1 MRTYLYIIAA
11 TFILSSCE
19 KYVDIDKAPSQLL
32 ISDAFKADATATSAV
47 LTLYSEGATTNCL
60 AYFSFLGG
68 ITSDEM
74 IYTQSSEP
82 SFTEFQQTVV
92 SINNSDVL
100 NYLWYNPYIVIARS
114 NVAINGL
121 TASTTMSAA
130 VKKQLL
136 GECKFFRAFFYF
148 NLVNYFGKVPL
159 ALSGDPLVDSYL
171 PRSSTDSVWAQIIS
185 DLKDAQN
192 LLPTAY
198 VGTLRTRVN
207 QYTATALLAR
217 AYLYTKDYA
226 KAAVEASKVIEAT
239 DITYGMPDPTTAFL
253 NSSNEVIF
261 QIAPTTAWSNLPFL
275 GTFYISYGE
284 FALSPSMTASF
295 ETGDQRK
302 TAWTK
307 DSVINKYKMAGGE
320 YNIVLRLAEQ
330 YLIRAE
336 ARAQQNTNISGAQ
349 SDLDAVRLRAGLT
362 NTSATTQ
369 SDLLTAIAQERK
381 VELFGEY
388 SHRWFDLKRTDKAD
402 AVLGTLKSATWKPT
416 AVLMPIPAS
425 EIIKNGALTQN
436 DGYPK

>member
-1 MRTYLYIIAA
+1 MRTYLYIIATA
-11 TFILSSCE
+11 FILTSCE
-19 KYVDIDKAPSQLL
+19 KFVDIDKAPSQLL
-32 ISDAFKADATATSAV
+32 IADAFKSDATATSAV
-47 LTLYSEGATTNCL
+47 LTLYSEDATTNSL
-60 AYFSFLGG
+60 AYFTVLGG
-68 ITSDEM
+68 IESDEM
-74 IYTQSSEP
+74 VYTQSASP
-82 SFTEFQQTVV
+82 TITEFQQAVIST
-92 SINNSDVL
+92 NNSTL
-100 NYLWYNPYIVIARS
+100 LSYLWSYPYSVISRS

-121 TASTTMSAA
+121 TASTTMSTA
-130 VKKQLL
+130 VKNQLL

-226 KAAVEASKVIEAT
+226 KAEAEASKVIGAT
-239 DITYGMPDPTTAFL
+239 DVTFGMPDPATTFL

-261 QIAPTTAWSNLPFL
+261 QIAPTAAWSNFPFL
-275 GTFYISYGE
+275 GTFYISNGQ

-336 ARAQQNTNISGAQ
+336 ARAHQNTNISGAQ

-362 NTSATTQ
+362 NTPAATQT
-369 SDLLTAIAQERK
+369 DLLTAIAQERK
-381 VELFGEY
+381 VELFGEF

-402 AVLGTLKSATWKPT
+402 AVLGTLKSTTWKST
-416 AVLMPIPAS
+416 AVLAPIPSS
-425 EIIKNGALTQN
+425 EIIKNGSLTQN